1 MINKNLEECA
11 KVRKSI
17 MIPMT
22 LIFFF
27 VITIGV
33 IKPNMLYNIE
43 NNIVTW
49 ATKSFGWLFQLSAVF
64 FLIICLWIMF
74 SKYGSIKLGG
84 KDAQPTMS
92 YWNWFCISLT
102 AGIGTGI
109 LFWGIAEP
117 ITHFMN
123 PPESMGILPGSES
136 AAMFAM
142 NTSFTHWTFYPYS
155 MYAISGVCIA
165 FAIYNMKL
173 PCRVSSV
180 LYPLFNKKV
189 NYKLESLIDNICLFA
204 MAGGVAAILG
214 VGTMQIS
221 KGLNIILGVPNN
233 KFTWIII
240 VTIIVITYI
249 ISSITGID
257 KGIKWISD
265 KNTKLFIG
273 LMVFIFVLGPTSF
286 ILSLGTQALGNFA
299 SDFLQISTYLSP
311 IDGSDWPRWWP
322 IYYWAIWLAYAPLNG
337 MFFAMI
343 SKGRTIR
350 EFMVMNLIIPALFGM
365 IWFIIFGGAAI
376 HQELSYGDLWSS
388 IQSSG
393 MEVSLFAFLTKYP
406 FAKIL
411 SIFFILAIFISIVTM
426 CDSVTTTITKLS
438 IKSDKNEKTK
448 TSYKIN
454 IFWGVLM
461 ASMAIVN
468 LICAGGKISGI
479 DATKQIATV
488 AGFPILF
495 FMIALAFCLVKMLVN
510 HKLYDKTDEYE
521 PESYVLKTTKYE
533 VEDINKTEVDAM
545 SCGLSRSHS
554 IRDNNKSEDYL

>member
-1 MINKNLEECA
+1 MLNRRVEGDIKA
-11 KVRKSI
+11 RKSI

-22 LIFFF
+22 VIFLV
-27 VITIGV
+27 VIILGV
-33 IKPNMLYNIE
+33 LKPEILYNIE
-43 NNIVTW
+43 NDIVTFT
-49 ATKSFGWLFQLSAVF
+49 TKSFGWLFQLSAVV
-64 FLIICLWIMF
+64 FLFICIWVMF
-74 SKYGSIKLGG
+74 SKYGDIRLGG
-84 KDAQPTMS
+84 EDAKPTMS

-123 PPESMGILPGSES
+123 PPKALGIIPGSEA
-136 AAMFAM
+136 AAMFSM
-142 NTSFTHWTFYPYS
+142 NTTFTHWTFYPYS

-189 NYKLESLIDNICLFA
+189 SYRVESLVDNICLFA

-214 VGTMQIS
+214 VGTIQIS

-240 VTIIVITYI
+240 VSIIVTTYI

-273 LMVFIFVLGPTSF
+273 LMAFIFILGPTSF
-286 ILSLGTQALGNFA
+286 ILSLGTQAIGNFA
-299 SDFLQISTYLSP
+299 SNFLQISTYLSP

-350 EFMVMNLIIPALFGM
+350 EFMVMNLVIPALFGM
-365 IWFIIFGGAAI
+365 LWFTIFGGAAI
-376 HQELSYGDLWSS
+376 HQELSYGELWPA
-388 IQSSG
+388 IQNSG
-393 MEVSLFAFLTKYP
+393 MEVSLFAFLTQYP
-406 FAKIL
+406 FTKIL

-426 CDSVTTTITKLS
+426 CDSVTTTVSTLS
-438 IKSDKNEKTK
+438 IKTYKDEKIK
-448 TSYKIN
+448 ASYKIN
-454 IFWGVLM
+454 IFWGILM

-468 LICAGGKISGI
+468 LVCAGGKISGI

-495 FMIALAFCLVKMLVN
+495 FMITLAFCLIKMLVK
-510 HKLYDKTDEYE
+510 HKEYDVTNAYNYEKHDTKSTEYKTQ
-521 PESYVLKTTKYE
+521 
-533 VEDINKTEVDAM
+533 DII
-545 SCGLSRSHS
+545 SWGLSRNES
-554 IRDNNKSEDYL
+554 ITDNKEK

>member
-1 MINKNLEECA
+1 MINKNVEECA

-22 LIFFF
+22 LIFFL

-64 FLIICLWIMF
+64 FLFICLWIMF

-123 PPESMGILPGSES
+123 PPESMGIIPGSES

-286 ILSLGTQALGNFA
+286 ILSLGTQSLGNFA
-299 SDFLQISTYLSP
+299 SNFLQISTYLSP

-406 FAKIL
+406 FVKIL

-426 CDSVTTTITKLS
+426 CDSVTTTITRLS

-510 HKLYDKTDEYE
+510 HKLYDRTDEYKHE
-521 PESYVLKTTKYE
+521 AYIAKTTNHE
-533 VEDINKTEVDAM
+533 IEDIITTEVDAM
-545 SCGLSRSHS
+545 SCGLSRNNS
-554 IRDNNKSEDYL
+554 ITDNNKSE

>member
-1 MINKNLEECA
+1 MINKNVEECA

-123 PPESMGILPGSES
+123 PPEFMGILPGSES

-299 SDFLQISTYLSP
+299 SDFLRISTYLSP

-350 EFMVMNLIIPALFGM
+350 EFMVMNLIIPALFGT

-393 MEVSLFAFLTKYP
+393 MEVSLFAFLTKYH

-545 SCGLSRSHS
+545 SCGLSRNHS

>member
-1 MINKNLEECA
+1 MINKNVEECA

-64 FLIICLWIMF
+64 FLFICLWIMF

-123 PPESMGILPGSES
+123 PPEFMGIIPGSES

-273 LMVFIFVLGPTSF
+273 LMIFIFVLGPTSF
-286 ILSLGTQALGNFA
+286 ILSLGTQSLGNFA
-299 SDFLQISTYLSP
+299 SNFLQISTYLSP

-406 FAKIL
+406 FVKIL

-426 CDSVTTTITKLS
+426 CDSVTTTITRLS

-448 TSYKIN
+448 TCYKIN

-545 SCGLSRSHS
+545 SCGLSRNHS
-554 IRDNNKSEDYL
+554 IRDDKKSEDYL

>member
-1 MINKNLEECA
+1 MINKNVEECA

-22 LIFFF
+22 LIFIF

-64 FLIICLWIMF
+64 FLLICLWIMF

-286 ILSLGTQALGNFA
+286 ILSLGTQSLGNFA
-299 SDFLQISTYLSP
+299 SNFLQISTYLSP

-393 MEVSLFAFLTKYP
+393 MEVSLFAFLTKY
-406 FAKIL
+406 
-411 SIFFILAIFISIVTM
+411 
-426 CDSVTTTITKLS
+426 
-438 IKSDKNEKTK
+438 
-448 TSYKIN
+448 
-454 IFWGVLM
+454 
-461 ASMAIVN
+461 
-468 LICAGGKISGI
+468 
-479 DATKQIATV
+479 
-488 AGFPILF
+488 
-495 FMIALAFCLVKMLVN
+495 
-510 HKLYDKTDEYE
+510 LYFLY
-521 PESYVLKTTKYE
+521 
-533 VEDINKTEVDAM
+533 
-545 SCGLSRSHS
+545 
-554 IRDNNKSEDYL
+554 

>member
-33 IKPNMLYNIE
+33 IKPNILYNIE

-299 SDFLQISTYLSP
+299 SNFLQISTYLSP

-406 FAKIL
+406 FVKIL

-533 VEDINKTEVDAM
+533 GEDINKTEVDAM
-545 SCGLSRSHS
+545 SCGLSRNHS
-554 IRDNNKSEDYL
+554 IRDNNKSE

>member
-1 MINKNLEECA
+1 MKI
-11 KVRKSI
+11 RKSI

-22 LIFFF
+22 LIFLL
-27 VITIGV
+27 VIILGV
-33 IKPNMLYNIE
+33 IKPDTLYNIE
-43 NNIVTW
+43 NDIVTF
-49 ATKSFGWLFQLSAVF
+49 ATKSFGWLFQLSAVL
-64 FLIICLWIMF
+64 FLFICIWIIF
-74 SKYGSIKLGG
+74 SKYGSIRLGG
-84 KDAQPTMS
+84 EDAKPTMS

-123 PPESMGILPGSES
+123 PPKALGIISGSEA
-136 AAMFAM
+136 AAMFSM

-189 NYKLESLIDNICLFA
+189 SYGVESLVDNICLFA

-240 VTIIVITYI
+240 VTMIVITYI
-249 ISSITGID
+249 VSSITGID

-273 LMVFIFVLGPTSF
+273 LMVFVFILGPTSF
-286 ILSLGTQALGNFA
+286 ILSLGTQSIGNFA
-299 SDFLQISTYLSP
+299 SNFLQISTYLSP

-365 IWFIIFGGAAI
+365 LWFIIFGGAAI
-376 HQELSYGDLWSS
+376 HQQLSYGQLWAE
-388 IQSSG
+388 IQNSG

-406 FAKIL
+406 FTKIL

-426 CDSVTTTITKLS
+426 CDSVTTTVSTLS
-438 IKSDKNEKTK
+438 IKTYKDEKIK
-448 TSYKIN
+448 TPYKIN
-454 IFWGVLM
+454 IFWGILM

-495 FMIALAFCLVKMLVN
+495 FMLTLAFCLIKMLVK
-510 HKLYDKTDEYE
+510 HKEYDVVNEYKYDNLEEKSIEYKAQDILIKESELSLY
-521 PESYVLKTTKYE
+521 
-533 VEDINKTEVDAM
+533 
-545 SCGLSRSHS
+545 GLTR
-554 IRDNNKSEDYL
+554 NNKESEEKNN

>member
-1 MINKNLEECA
+1 MINKNGEECA

-22 LIFFF
+22 LIFIF

-64 FLIICLWIMF
+64 FLFICLWIMF

-286 ILSLGTQALGNFA
+286 ILSLGTQSLGNFA
-299 SDFLQISTYLSP
+299 SNFLQISTYLSP

-406 FAKIL
+406 FVKIL

-426 CDSVTTTITKLS
+426 CDSVTTTITRLS

-510 HKLYDKTDEYE
+510 HKLYDRTDEYKDE
-521 PESYVLKTTKYE
+521 AYIVKTTKHE
-533 VEDINKTEVDAM
+533 VEDITTTEVDAI
-545 SCGLSRSHS
+545 SCGLSRNNS
-554 IRDNNKSEDYL
+554 ILDNKKSDECK

>member
-1 MINKNLEECA
+1 VINKNLEECA

-27 VITIGV
+27 VIIIGV

-123 PPESMGILPGSES
+123 PPEFMGILPGSES

-299 SDFLQISTYLSP
+299 SNFLQISTYLSP

-350 EFMVMNLIIPALFGM
+350 EFMIMNLIIPALFGM

-406 FAKIL
+406 FVKIL

-438 IKSDKNEKTK
+438 IKSGKNEKTK

-521 PESYVLKTTKYE
+521 AESYVLKTTKYE

-545 SCGLSRSHS
+545 SCGLSRNHS

>member
-27 VITIGV
+27 VIIIGV

-123 PPESMGILPGSES
+123 PPEFMGILPGSES

-299 SDFLQISTYLSP
+299 SNFLQISTYLSP

-350 EFMVMNLIIPALFGM
+350 EFMIMNLIIPALFGM

-406 FAKIL
+406 FVKIL

-438 IKSDKNEKTK
+438 IKSGKNEKTK

-521 PESYVLKTTKYE
+521 AESYVLKTTKYE

-545 SCGLSRSHS
+545 SCGLSRNHS

>member
-27 VITIGV
+27 VIIIGV

-123 PPESMGILPGSES
+123 PPEFMGILPGSES

-286 ILSLGTQALGNFA
+286 ILSLGAQALGNFA
-299 SDFLQISTYLSP
+299 SNFLQISTYLSP

-350 EFMVMNLIIPALFGM
+350 EFMIMNLIIPALFGM

-406 FAKIL
+406 FVKIL

-495 FMIALAFCLVKMLVN
+495 FMIALTFCLVKMLVN

-545 SCGLSRSHS
+545 SCGLSRNHS
-554 IRDNNKSEDYL
+554 IRDNKKSDEYL

>member
-1 MINKNLEECA
+1 MKI
-11 KVRKSI
+11 RKSI

-22 LIFFF
+22 LIFFL
-27 VITIGV
+27 VIILGV
-33 IKPNMLYNIE
+33 VKPDTLYNIE
-43 NNIVTW
+43 NDIVTF
-49 ATKSFGWLFQLSAVF
+49 ATKSFGWLFQLSAVL
-64 FLIICLWIMF
+64 FLFICIWIIF
-74 SKYGSIKLGG
+74 SKYGSIRLGG
-84 KDAQPTMS
+84 DDAKPTMS

-123 PPESMGILPGSES
+123 PPKALGIIPGSEA
-136 AAMFAM
+136 AAMFSM

-189 NYKLESLIDNICLFA
+189 SYGVESLVDNICLFA

-249 ISSITGID
+249 VSSITGID

-273 LMVFIFVLGPTSF
+273 LMVFVFILGPTSF
-286 ILSLGTQALGNFA
+286 ILSLGTQSIGNFA
-299 SDFLQISTYLSP
+299 SNFLQISTYLSP

-365 IWFIIFGGAAI
+365 LWFIIFGGAAI
-376 HQELSYGDLWSS
+376 HQQLSYGQLWAE
-388 IQSSG
+388 IQNSG

-406 FAKIL
+406 FTKIL

-426 CDSVTTTITKLS
+426 CDSVTTTVSTLS
-438 IKSDKNEKTK
+438 IKTYKDEKIK
-448 TSYKIN
+448 TPYKIN
-454 IFWGVLM
+454 IFWGILM

-495 FMIALAFCLVKMLVN
+495 FMLTLAFCLIKMLVK
-510 HKLYDKTDEYE
+510 HKEYDVVNEYKYDNLEEKSIEYKAQDVLIKESELSLY
-521 PESYVLKTTKYE
+521 
-533 VEDINKTEVDAM
+533 
-545 SCGLSRSHS
+545 GLTR
-554 IRDNNKSEDYL
+554 NNKESEEKNN

>member
-1 MINKNLEECA
+1 MKI
-11 KVRKSI
+11 RKSI

-22 LIFFF
+22 LIFLL
-27 VITIGV
+27 VIILGV
-33 IKPNMLYNIE
+33 IKPDTLYNIE
-43 NNIVTW
+43 NDIVTF
-49 ATKSFGWLFQLSAVF
+49 ATKSFGWLFQLSAVL
-64 FLIICLWIMF
+64 FLFICIWIIF
-74 SKYGSIKLGG
+74 SKYGSIRLGG
-84 KDAQPTMS
+84 EDAKPTMS

-123 PPESMGILPGSES
+123 PPKALGIIPGSEA
-136 AAMFAM
+136 AAMFSM

-189 NYKLESLIDNICLFA
+189 SYGVESLVDNICLFA

-240 VTIIVITYI
+240 VTMIVITYI
-249 ISSITGID
+249 VSSITGID

-273 LMVFIFVLGPTSF
+273 LMVFVFILGPTSF
-286 ILSLGTQALGNFA
+286 ILSLGTQSIGNFA
-299 SDFLQISTYLSP
+299 SNFLQISTYLSP

-365 IWFIIFGGAAI
+365 LWFIIFGGAAI
-376 HQELSYGDLWSS
+376 HQQLSYGQLWAE
-388 IQSSG
+388 IQNSG

-406 FAKIL
+406 FTKIL

-426 CDSVTTTITKLS
+426 CDSVTTTVSTLS
-438 IKSDKNEKTK
+438 IKTYKDEKIK
-448 TSYKIN
+448 TPYKIN
-454 IFWGVLM
+454 IFWGILM

-495 FMIALAFCLVKMLVN
+495 FMLTLAFCLIKMLVK
-510 HKLYDKTDEYE
+510 HKEYDVVNEYKYDNLEEKSIEYKAQDILIKESELSLY
-521 PESYVLKTTKYE
+521 
-533 VEDINKTEVDAM
+533 
-545 SCGLSRSHS
+545 GLTR
-554 IRDNNKSEDYL
+554 NNKESEEKNN

>member
-299 SDFLQISTYLSP
+299 SNFLQISTYLSP

-406 FAKIL
+406 FVKIL

-533 VEDINKTEVDAM
+533 GEDINKTEVDAM
-545 SCGLSRSHS
+545 SCGLSRNHS
-554 IRDNNKSEDYL
+554 IRDNNKSE

>member
-1 MINKNLEECA
+1 MKI
-11 KVRKSI
+11 RKSI

-22 LIFFF
+22 LIFFL
-27 VITIGV
+27 VIILGV
-33 IKPNMLYNIE
+33 VKPDTLYNIE
-43 NNIVTW
+43 NDIVTF
-49 ATKSFGWLFQLSAVF
+49 ATKSFGWLFQLSAVL
-64 FLIICLWIMF
+64 FLFICIWIIF
-74 SKYGSIKLGG
+74 SKYGSIRLGG
-84 KDAQPTMS
+84 EDAKPTMS

-123 PPESMGILPGSES
+123 PPKALGIIPGSEA
-136 AAMFAM
+136 AAMFSM

-189 NYKLESLIDNICLFA
+189 SYGVESLVDNICLFA

-249 ISSITGID
+249 VSSITGID

-273 LMVFIFVLGPTSF
+273 LMVFVFILGPTSF
-286 ILSLGTQALGNFA
+286 ILSLGTQSIGNFA
-299 SDFLQISTYLSP
+299 SNFLQVSTYLSP

-365 IWFIIFGGAAI
+365 LWFIIFGGAAI
-376 HQELSYGDLWSS
+376 HQQLSYGQLWAE
-388 IQSSG
+388 IQNSG

-406 FAKIL
+406 FTKIL

-426 CDSVTTTITKLS
+426 CDSVTTTVSTLS
-438 IKSDKNEKTK
+438 IKTYKDEKIK
-448 TSYKIN
+448 TPYKIN
-454 IFWGVLM
+454 IFWGILM

-495 FMIALAFCLVKMLVN
+495 FMLTLAFCLIKMLVK
-510 HKLYDKTDEYE
+510 HKEYDVVNEYKYDNIE
-521 PESYVLKTTKYE
+521 EKSIEYKAQDVLIKESEL
-533 VEDINKTEVDAM
+533 
-545 SCGLSRSHS
+545 SLCGLTR
-554 IRDNNKSEDYL
+554 NNKESEEKNN

>member
-27 VITIGV
+27 VIIIGV

-123 PPESMGILPGSES
+123 PPEFMGILPGSES

-286 ILSLGTQALGNFA
+286 ILSLGAQALGNFA
-299 SDFLQISTYLSP
+299 SNFLQISTYLSP

-350 EFMVMNLIIPALFGM
+350 EFMIMNLIIPALFGM

-406 FAKIL
+406 FVKIL

-495 FMIALAFCLVKMLVN
+495 FMIALTFCLVKMLVN

-545 SCGLSRSHS
+545 SCGLSRNNS
-554 IRDNNKSEDYL
+554 ILDNKKSDECK

>member
-17 MIPMT
+17 MIPIT

-286 ILSLGTQALGNFA
+286 ILSLGAQALGNFA
-299 SDFLQISTYLSP
+299 SNFLQISTYLSP

-350 EFMVMNLIIPALFGM
+350 EFMIMNLIVPALFGM

-406 FAKIL
+406 FVKIL

-521 PESYVLKTTKYE
+521 PESYVLKTTKYK

-545 SCGLSRSHS
+545 SCGLSRNHS

>member
-27 VITIGV
+27 VIIIGV

-123 PPESMGILPGSES
+123 PPEFMGILPGSES

-299 SDFLQISTYLSP
+299 SNFLQISTYLSP

-406 FAKIL
+406 FVKIL

-521 PESYVLKTTKYE
+521 AESYVLKTTKYE

-545 SCGLSRSHS
+545 SCGLSRNHS

>member
-27 VITIGV
+27 VIIIGV

-123 PPESMGILPGSES
+123 PPEFMGILPGSES

-299 SDFLQISTYLSP
+299 SNFLQISTYLSP

-350 EFMVMNLIIPALFGM
+350 EFMIMNLIIPALFGM

-406 FAKIL
+406 FVKIL

-438 IKSDKNEKTK
+438 IKSGKNEKTK

-545 SCGLSRSHS
+545 SCGLSRNHS

>member
-1 MINKNLEECA
+1 
-11 KVRKSI
+11 
-17 MIPMT
+17 
-22 LIFFF
+22 
-27 VITIGV
+27 
-33 IKPNMLYNIE
+33 
-43 NNIVTW
+43 
-49 ATKSFGWLFQLSAVF
+49 
-64 FLIICLWIMF
+64 
-74 SKYGSIKLGG
+74 
-84 KDAQPTMS
+84 
-92 YWNWFCISLT
+92 
-102 AGIGTGI
+102 
-109 LFWGIAEP
+109 
-117 ITHFMN
+117 
-123 PPESMGILPGSES
+123 
-136 AAMFAM
+136 MFAM

-286 ILSLGTQALGNFA
+286 ILSLGTQSLGNFA
-299 SDFLQISTYLSP
+299 SNFLQISTYLSP

-322 IYYWAIWLAYAPLNG
+322 IYYWDIWLAYAPLNG

-406 FAKIL
+406 FVKIL

-426 CDSVTTTITKLS
+426 CDSVTTTITRLS

-454 IFWGVLM
+454 IF
-461 ASMAIVN
+461 
-468 LICAGGKISGI
+468 C
-479 DATKQIATV
+479 
-488 AGFPILF
+488 
-495 FMIALAFCLVKMLVN
+495 
-510 HKLYDKTDEYE
+510 
-521 PESYVLKTTKYE
+521 
-533 VEDINKTEVDAM
+533 
-545 SCGLSRSHS
+545 
-554 IRDNNKSEDYL
+554 

>member
-22 LIFFF
+22 LIFIF

-64 FLIICLWIMF
+64 FLFICLLIMF

-299 SDFLQISTYLSP
+299 SNFLQISTYLSP

-350 EFMVMNLIIPALFGM
+350 EFMIMNLIIPALFGM

-406 FAKIL
+406 FVKIL

-533 VEDINKTEVDAM
+533 VEDVNKTEVDAM
-545 SCGLSRSHS
+545 SCGLSRNHS
-554 IRDNNKSEDYL
+554 IRDNQKSEDYL

>member
-1 MINKNLEECA
+1 MKI
-11 KVRKSI
+11 RKSI

-22 LIFFF
+22 LIFLL
-27 VITIGV
+27 VIILGV
-33 IKPNMLYNIE
+33 VKPDTLYNIE
-43 NNIVTW
+43 NDIVTF
-49 ATKSFGWLFQLSAVF
+49 ATKSFGWLFQLSAVL
-64 FLIICLWIMF
+64 FLFICIWIIF
-74 SKYGSIKLGG
+74 SKYGAIRLGG
-84 KDAQPTMS
+84 EDAKPTMS

-123 PPESMGILPGSES
+123 PPKALGIIPGSEA
-136 AAMFAM
+136 AAMFSM

-189 NYKLESLIDNICLFA
+189 SYGVESLVDNICLFA

-249 ISSITGID
+249 VSSITGID

-273 LMVFIFVLGPTSF
+273 LMVFVFILGPTSF
-286 ILSLGTQALGNFA
+286 ILSLGTQSIGNFA
-299 SDFLQISTYLSP
+299 SNFLQISTYLSP

-365 IWFIIFGGAAI
+365 LWFIIFGGAAI
-376 HQELSYGDLWSS
+376 HQQLSYGQLWAE
-388 IQSSG
+388 IQNSG

-406 FAKIL
+406 FTKIL

-426 CDSVTTTITKLS
+426 CDSVTTTVSTLS
-438 IKSDKNEKTK
+438 IKTYKDEKIK
-448 TSYKIN
+448 TPYKIN
-454 IFWGVLM
+454 IFWGILM

-495 FMIALAFCLVKMLVN
+495 FMLTLAFCLIKMLVK
-510 HKLYDKTDEYE
+510 HKEYDVVNEYKYDNLEEKSIEYKAQDVLIKESELSLY
-521 PESYVLKTTKYE
+521 
-533 VEDINKTEVDAM
+533 
-545 SCGLSRSHS
+545 GLTR
-554 IRDNNKSEDYL
+554 NNKESEEKNN